1 VVEARY
7 RLTRHRGGQ
16 PDGRNFAD
24 IDSVKCRRRN
34 ADHRHRM
41 AIHEELASDYI
52 RSTFEFCLPKVVRE
66 NDYGIRVGR
75 TMVFAGQDAS
85 CNRTDA
91 EYLKIIAGHHLCGHR
106 LSVAERGDA
115 DRREG
120 TAKDPLEKLLLL
132 VEVAADWI

>member
-1 VVEARY
+1 
-7 RLTRHRGGQ
+7 
-16 PDGRNFAD
+16 
-24 IDSVKCRRRN
+24 
-34 ADHRHRM
+34 M

-120 TAKDPLEKLLLL
+120 TAKDPLESCFCWSRARQIGYDLRFQLPNP
-132 VEVAADWI
+132 AAT